1 MYDMTTKDCDNFHP
15 NIVDLISSYTILS
28 SLAPWLSTLDLHNLS
43 LTSRSAYTFIHSSG
57 TIFGFLSRQ
66 SLCDGRGLAARQAFK
81 GSYHRN
87 PMPGRWDINPHIVG
101 DEEIEVY
108 LYNVKC
114 DEAEALPCIK
124 CGINVC
130 EECRCY
136 PRAAPATARPNR
148 RPHLRGNFELDN
160 IMCLCE
166 ECDKKTEEEISDKF
180 VNLRCDC
187 DVYTRW
193 ICVRCEDEERK
204 STRQYFAE
212 RTQMEWDW
220 MVRCDLDFGDD
231 CEPSKTLHDHAFERA
246 YRDVP
251 GAEGDICQK
260 LSGI

>member
-1 MYDMTTKDCDNFHP
+1 MTAKVCDNFHP
-15 NIVDLISSYTILS
+15 DIVDLISSYSILS
-28 SLAPWLSTLDLHNLS
+28 SLAPWLSTLDLHKLS
-43 LTSRSAYTFIHSSG
+43 LTSRSAYSIIHSSDA
-57 TIFGFLSRQ
+57 IFGFLSRQ

-87 PMPGRWDINPHIVG
+87 PMPGRWDINPHLSG

-136 PRAAPATARPNR
+136 PRAAPPTARPNR

-204 STRQYFAE
+204 TTRQYFAE

-220 MVRCDLDFGDD
+220 IVRYDVDFGDD

-246 YRDVP
+246 YRDASGV
-251 GAEGDICQK
+251 EHDTYLK
-260 LSGI
+260 LSGIKNS